1 MIKILPFI
9 VVSYLTKEKMK
20 KVREVAIEIPKTE
33 IRCFFCYCNLKNE
46 VIYNLEDLAYYHYE
60 CLLEK
65 FRANEITEFLLTKI
79 DSAPV
84 TVTVPPETKK
94 NY

>member
-1 MIKILPFI
+1 
-9 VVSYLTKEKMK
+9 MK

-46 VIYNLEDLAYYHYE
+46 VIYNLDDLAFYHYE

-65 FRANEITEFLLTKI
+65 FRANETPEFRLTKI
-79 DSAPV
+79 DNT
-84 TVTVPPETKK
+84 TVDITVPPETKK

>member
-1 MIKILPFI
+1 
-9 VVSYLTKEKMK
+9 MK
-20 KVREVAIEIPKTE
+20 RIREVEIEIPKTDL
-33 IRCFFCYCNLKNE
+33 RCFFCYCSLKNE
-46 VIYNLEDLAYYHYE
+46 TIYNLDDLAFYHYE

-65 FRANEITEFLLTKI
+65 FRANEVTEFQLLKLDGEI
-79 DSAPV
+79 K